1 MLYLDEVGGTGG
13 WRALGDNGGVAGRDW
28 GQWGNGNGRGTV
40 SPCPPVS
47 PRSLCY
53 PISPIS
59 PWIPMSLPGPLFPHV
74 PPYRDSSPYSPCLQ
88 VPPQRQ
94 CLSFGATQD
103 VAVGQLQPAMAVIYD
118 YYEPGG
124 QGLRG
129 WSPGRGRVCSDPA
142 FCPTQ
147 LGAAPSSTAPPAG
160 AALWPPS
167 APRKSA
173 NVHKVGP
180 MSPRPGG
187 PPTQGTPPYPGPHH
201 HTVLGTPTLGS
212 PSTHFCGV
220 QGSSWGL
227 GGVTVGFRRHQG
239 NGGTWGPGKWR
250 NTGTWRTRREL
261 ESRYRGAMGGELGFG
276 GCPVDV
282 RESC

>member
-1 MLYLDEVGGTGG
+1 MESSGGQWGGWLGGTGG
-13 WRALGDNGGVAGRDW
+13 SGEMKMGE
-28 GQWGNGNGRGTV
+28 GQGPCVPMSPYIPTFPYATLYTQCSCG
-40 SPCPPVS
+40 SPCPYLAP
-47 PRSLCY
+47 CF
-53 PISPIS
+53 
-59 PWIPMSLPGPLFPHV
+59 PMSPL
-74 PPYRDSSPYSPCLQ
+74 YRDSSPYSPCLQ

-124 QGLRG
+124 RGLRG

-173 NVHKVGP
+173 NAHKVGP
-180 MSPRPGG
+180 TSLRPRGS
-187 PPTQGTPPYPGPHH
+187 PTQGTPPYPGPHH
-201 HTVLGTPTLGS
+201 HTVLGTPTLGP

-220 QGSSWGL
+220 QGSSWGFL
-227 GGVTVGFRRHQG
+227 GG
-239 NGGTWGPGKWR
+239 
-250 NTGTWRTRREL
+250 
-261 ESRYRGAMGGELGFG
+261 
-276 GCPVDV
+276 
-282 RESC
+282 